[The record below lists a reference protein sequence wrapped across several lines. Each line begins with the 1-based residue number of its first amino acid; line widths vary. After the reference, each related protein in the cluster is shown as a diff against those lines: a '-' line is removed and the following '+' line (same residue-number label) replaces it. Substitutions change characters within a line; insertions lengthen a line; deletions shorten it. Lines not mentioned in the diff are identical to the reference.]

1 MIPLIPA
8 LATLAVQQGP
18 ALIRGISSWFGGS
31 STADK
36 LADIVEQVSGL
47 GLTASQQEAAVSDQL
62 ARITDPAALVELQK
76 LKVEMEKEQTR
87 RQELTLQDK
96 QSEQHETQETIRSG
110 DTANDEYVR
119 HTRPLMARQSWQVT
133 AIYVVLFTILKGFGY
148 GDGPDLDMVLLL
160 ISPAWA
166 YLGLRTLDGFAPHPK
181 ASGQKVQSAV
191 TGVVSRL
198 LTGGK

>member
-87 RQELTLQDK
+87 RQDRDQQRHGKHQLDK
-96 QSEQHETQETIRSG
+96 TDTRLPAPRPFIRC
-110 DTANDEYVR
+110 
-119 HTRPLMARQSWQVT
+119 
-133 AIYVVLFTILKGFGY
+133 
-148 GDGPDLDMVLLL
+148 
-160 ISPAWA
+160 
-166 YLGLRTLDGFAPHPK
+166 
-181 ASGQKVQSAV
+181 
-191 TGVVSRL
+191 
-198 LTGGK
+198 